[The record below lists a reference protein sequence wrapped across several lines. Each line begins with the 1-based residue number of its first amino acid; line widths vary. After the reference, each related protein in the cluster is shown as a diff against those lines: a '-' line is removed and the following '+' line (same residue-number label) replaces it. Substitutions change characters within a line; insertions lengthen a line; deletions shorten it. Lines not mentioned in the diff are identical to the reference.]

1 MKIKI
6 VLKILLVCYLLFML
20 GFSFKRYYYLTL
32 DGDLPAIVLPVLAYQ
47 PVMNDPFGMNVLLH
61 DSIYAATNRYFAH
74 ATIMAYF
81 KSVPIWLQKFFNP
94 IESVYIA
101 AALVRVFT
109 QFFLVYLIACYATRK
124 KRIWDLDFLLAASIC
139 MPLFQ
144 LYRFYAWMAVIDSS
158 VTYTFFYAFSM
169 SLVMLYFLP
178 FYNASMGRRDFN
190 FSLPLKI
197 FLLLFTIFISLN
209 GPLNVPVILMIIC
222 AVLLNY
228 FIINFRK
235 LKTYSFV
242 NRLRQ
247 AIRNIPS
254 SMLSLFLFAILV
266 GMYSLYIGKF
276 NFENFRESTP
286 IAERY
291 SRLWAGFVHQYTF
304 KLAQPVLIGMVVV
317 NSIIIYF
324 LKPDE
329 EASKMM
335 KMLRWFA
342 VLSVIY
348 ILLLPLGGFRIYR
361 PNILRWDTIMPITLG
376 LMIFYTYTT
385 VYILKNTRKYNLL
398 LCSVLFLGVSIFY
411 IHSDWGLFKFNM
423 CEQKGL
429 NIIAESDERVVQVEP
444 DCSILSWGKI
454 KTPAESKMNSEML
467 LYWNII
473 NEQKLYWQ
481 K

>member
-6 VLKILLVCYLLFML
+6 VLKILLGCYLLFMI
-20 GFSFKRYYYLTL
+20 GFSFNRYYSLTL
-32 DGDLPAIVLPVLAYQ
+32 DGDLPAIVLPVLSYQ

-81 KSVPIWLQKFFNP
+81 KSVPIALQKFFNSVD
-94 IESVYIA
+94 SVYIA
-101 AALVRVFT
+101 AAIARVFT
-109 QFFLVYLIACYATRK
+109 HFFLIYLIACYATRK
-124 KRIWDLDFLLAASIC
+124 KKIWDLDFLLAASIC
-139 MPLFQ
+139 VPLFQ
-144 LYRFYAWMAVIDSS
+144 LYRFYEWMAVIDYS

-178 FYNASMGRRDFN
+178 FYNASMGRREFN
-190 FSLPLKI
+190 FSVPLKI
-197 FLLLFTIFISLN
+197 FLLLFTIVISLN
-209 GPLNVPVILMIIC
+209 GPLNVPVILMVIG

-228 FIINFRK
+228 LITNFRK
-235 LKTYSFV
+235 LKTYSIL
-242 NRLRQ
+242 NLLRMT
-247 AIRNIPS
+247 IRSIPY
-254 SMLSLFLFAILV
+254 SMLTLFSFAILV
-266 GMYSLYIGKF
+266 GLYSLYLGKF
-276 NFENFRESTP
+276 NFESFRESTP

-291 SRLWAGFVHQYTF
+291 SRLWGGFVYQYTF
-304 KLAQPVLIGMVVV
+304 KIAQPVLIGMVVV
-317 NSIIIYF
+317 NSILIYF

-348 ILLLPLGGFRIYR
+348 ILLLPLGGYRIYR
-361 PNILRWDTIMPITLG
+361 SNILRRDTIVPITLG

-385 VYILKNTRKYNLL
+385 VYILKNTAKYKLL
-398 LCSVLFLGVSIFY
+398 LCSLLFLGVSIFY
-411 IHSDWGLFKFNM
+411 INRDWGLFRFNT
-423 CEQKGL
+423 CERRGL
-429 NIIAESDERVVQVEP
+429 NIIAESDERIVQVDL
-444 DCSILSWGKI
+444 DCSILSWEKI

-473 NEQKLYWQ
+473 KEPKLYWQ